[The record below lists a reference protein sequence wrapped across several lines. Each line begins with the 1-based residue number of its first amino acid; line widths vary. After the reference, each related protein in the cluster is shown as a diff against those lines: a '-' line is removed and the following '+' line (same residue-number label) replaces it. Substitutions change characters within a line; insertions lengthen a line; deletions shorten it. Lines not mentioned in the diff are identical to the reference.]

1 VVKEIV
7 IHVEGG
13 GDATSKSRLREGLT
27 RFLNGPRLEAL
38 RRRVR
43 LRVVPGG
50 SRTDT
55 FKEFEMAC
63 KTRRSGALVL
73 LLVDSE
79 GPVQG
84 TPMEHLS
91 AVDRWDLSL
100 MSDDQLHLMVEVME
114 AWFVADP
121 DSLSSFYGQD
131 FAARSLPANPIV
143 EAVRKAD
150 ILSALNRATRR
161 TQKGEYHKTRH
172 AFDLLARI
180 DPEKVR
186 RRAPHCQ
193 RLFDTIHGYLAS

>member
-13 GDATSKSRLREGLT
+13 GDATSKARLREGLT
-27 RFLNGPRLEAL
+27 RFLNGSRLEAL
-38 RRRVR
+38 RRGVR

-55 FKEFEMAC
+55 FREFEANYAAG
-63 KTRRSGALVL
+63 RAGALVL

-84 TPMEHLS
+84 TPKEHLTAS
-91 AVDRWDLSL
+91 ERWDLSTV
-100 MSDDQLHLMVEVME
+100 SDDQVHLMVEVME
-114 AWFVADP
+114 AWFVADRE
-121 DSLSSFYGQD
+121 SLRIYYGQN
-131 FAARSLPANPIV
+131 FASGSLPATTTV
-143 EAVRKAD
+143 EAVSKAD
-150 ILSALNRATRR
+150 VLTGLVRATRR

-172 AFDLLARI
+172 AFELLTLI

-186 RRAPHCQ
+186 KRAPHCQ
-193 RLFDTIHGYLAS
+193 RLFDTIRRCCAS